1 MEKAARRDV
10 LNKDRDSQV
19 REYTTYANRA
29 SNLITQNT
37 VSFQT
42 QQQQQQAQNAAMLPF
57 IQDQYKTAQAK
68 KQAEFE
74 LNDPATQIKATMDEF
89 AKLGIVAQG
98 NTASKIAEFKKSGL
112 SLPAYITQL
121 RGQFMSKPEYKKL
134 QELKSGQ
141 LSDAQKM
148 QMGQQYDIQKMGI
161 SNQFDLQKLAQQNN
175 FDMNKLAVQLEANGW
190 TKDASG
196 NLVNPVTGQVFNG
209 TTSSRATG
217 NIVPVSV

>member
-1 MEKAARRDV
+1 MEKAARRHV

-42 QQQQQQAQNAAMLPF
+42 QQQHQQAQNAAMLPF

-68 KQAEFE
+68 KQSEFE

-98 NTASKIAEFKKSGL
+98 NTASKIAEFNKSGL

-121 RGQFMSKPEYKKL
+121 RGQFMSKPEYKKIMD
-134 QELKSGQ
+134 LKSGQ

-148 QMGQQYDIQKMGI
+148 NLSQ
-161 SNQFDLQKLAQQNN
+161 QFDLQKMAT
-175 FDMNKLAVQLEANGW
+175 AN
-190 TKDASG
+190 
-196 NLVNPVTGQVFNG
+196 
-209 TTSSRATG
+209 
-217 NIVPVSV
+217 

>member
-37 VSFQT
+37 TSFQT

-141 LSDAQKM
+141 LSDVEKFQLQSAQSERSDIRNFQQQIEIAKM
-148 QMGQQYDIQKMGI
+148 NGDISRQNYLFQMQNDPEKQKALMEIQA
-161 SNQFDLQKLAQQNN
+161 KLAQDKSL
-175 FDMNKLAVQLEANGW
+175 FDVLGKNA
-190 TKDASG
+190 
-196 NLVNPVTGQVFNG
+196 
-209 TTSSRATG
+209 
-217 NIVPVSV
+217 

>member
-1 MEKAARRDV
+1 MEKAARRDN
-10 LNKDRDSQV
+10 LNKDRDSFV
-19 REYTTYANRA
+19 REYTMYANNA
-29 SNLITQNT
+29 KKIIDQNT

-68 KQAEFE
+68 KQAEQA
-74 LNDPATQIKATMDEF
+74 LNDPATQIQATMDEF

-121 RGQFMSKPEYKKL
+121 RGQFMSKPEYKKIMD
-134 QELKSGQ
+134 LKSGQ

-148 QMGQQYDIQKMGI
+148 SMNQ
-161 SNQFDLQKLAQQNN
+161 QFDLQKMAT
-175 FDMNKLAVQLEANGW
+175 AN
-190 TKDASG
+190 
-196 NLVNPVTGQVFNG
+196 
-209 TTSSRATG
+209 
-217 NIVPVSV
+217 

>member
-37 VSFQT
+37 TSFQT

-74 LNDPATQIKATMDEF
+74 LNDPATAIKSIMD
-89 AKLGIVAQG
+89 
-98 NTASKIAEFKKSGL
+98 
-112 SLPAYITQL
+112 
-121 RGQFMSKPEYKKL
+121 EYKKL
-134 QELKSGQ
+134 
-141 LSDAQKM
+141 
-148 QMGQQYDIQKMGI
+148 GI
-161 SNQFDLQKLAQQNN
+161 PFTSTVQSRLAE
-175 FDMNKLAVQLEANGW
+175 FK
-190 TKDASG
+190 AS
-196 NLVNPVTGQVFNG
+196 
-209 TTSSRATG
+209 
-217 NIVPVSV
+217 

>member
-37 VSFQT
+37 TSFQT

-57 IQDQYKTAQAK
+57 ILDKYKTAQAK

-74 LNDPATQIKATMDEF
+74 LNDPATQIQATMDEF

-98 NTASKIAEFKKSGL
+98 SLPQKIAEANAFIAKGGTL
-112 SLPAYITQL
+112 GEYVNNL
-121 RGQFMSKPEYKKL
+121 RKLYMEKPEYKKI
-134 QELKSGQ
+134 QSLK
-141 LSDAQKM
+141 A
-148 QMGQQYDIQKMGI
+148 
-161 SNQFDLQKLAQQNN
+161 
-175 FDMNKLAVQLEANGW
+175 
-190 TKDASG
+190 
-196 NLVNPVTGQVFNG
+196 
-209 TTSSRATG
+209 
-217 NIVPVSV
+217 

>member
-37 VSFQT
+37 TSFQT

-57 IQDQYKTAQAK
+57 ITDQYKTAQAK

-98 NTASKIAEFKKSGL
+98 SLPQKIAEAKAFIAKGGTLGEYVNK
-112 SLPAYITQL
+112 L
-121 RGQFMSKPEYKKL
+121 RSDFMAKPEYKKIQAL
-134 QELKSGQ
+134 QQGQ
-141 LSDAQKM
+141 LSDIDKFKLQSAQSERSDIRNFQQQIEIAKM
-148 QMGQQYDIQKMGI
+148 NGDITRQNYLFQMQNDPEKQKALMEIQ
-161 SNQFDLQKLAQQNN
+161 SKLASDKSL
-175 FDMNKLAVQLEANGW
+175 FDVLGKNA
-190 TKDASG
+190 
-196 NLVNPVTGQVFNG
+196 
-209 TTSSRATG
+209 
-217 NIVPVSV
+217 

>member
-37 VSFQT
+37 TSFQT

-68 KQAEFE
+68 KQSEFE

-89 AKLGIVAQG
+89 AKLGIVSQG
-98 NTASKIAEFKKSGL
+98 SLPQKIAEANAFIAEGGTLGEYVNK
-112 SLPAYITQL
+112 L
-121 RGQFMSKPEYKKL
+121 RSDFMAKPEYKKI
-134 QELKSGQ
+134 QSLK
-141 LSDAQKM
+141 A
-148 QMGQQYDIQKMGI
+148 
-161 SNQFDLQKLAQQNN
+161 
-175 FDMNKLAVQLEANGW
+175 
-190 TKDASG
+190 
-196 NLVNPVTGQVFNG
+196 
-209 TTSSRATG
+209 
-217 NIVPVSV
+217 

>member
-37 VSFQT
+37 TSFQT

-68 KQAEFE
+68 KQSEFE

-98 NTASKIAEFKKSGL
+98 SLPQKIAEANAFIAKGGTL
-112 SLPAYITQL
+112 GEYVNNL
-121 RGQFMSKPEYKKL
+121 RSDFMAKPEYKKIQAL
-134 QELKSGQ
+134 QQGQ
-141 LSDAQKM
+141 LSDTQKVALS
-148 QMGQQYDIQKMGI
+148 QNFDIKKMGMEQDFQMKI
-161 SNQFDLQKLAQQNN
+161 AQAKNVTNNKWTKLDDGLYTNENGEIITADELKIAKLASNSYISQ
-175 FDMNKLAVQLEANGW
+175 G
-190 TKDASG
+190 
-196 NLVNPVTGQVFNG
+196 
-209 TTSSRATG
+209 
-217 NIVPVSV
+217 I